1 MTSPGTVYISHT
13 KGTHFPLARISSS
26 IPPWIYPWVS
36 LTPGGWGP
44 SLAAGPSLAPLA
56 PLLVS
61 GGTGCNSRFKLKLS
75 HRTPHILFTLGLNFL
90 NFTLLNIFGVSGIHR
105 ACPLYH
111 CRRYSV
117 NTHATNPNPPGTE
130 PGQSRI
136 KRRGGSCISGS
147 ADSQYPQ
154 NNWNSWALLQ
164 LQIRPSLLLWRKI
177 PPWNWYYNRSS
188 LWSLTQLPTQ
198 SLKIYYPLCA
208 QTLRDEGDFLI
219 NSGKRSYCTCN
230 LYWVYKGFGYH
241 SQYTTPI
248 HQYTSPAAILQP
260 HNMVFNL
267 QKP

>member
-1 MTSPGTVYISHT
+1 MSSPPTSNKTQSTLMKEDP
-13 KGTHFPLARISSS
+13 PL
-26 IPPWIYPWVS
+26 
-36 LTPGGWGP
+36 
-44 SLAAGPSLAPLA
+44 
-56 PLLVS
+56 
-61 GGTGCNSRFKLKLS
+61 
-75 HRTPHILFTLGLNFL
+75 
-90 NFTLLNIFGVSGIHR
+90 
-105 ACPLYH
+105 
-111 CRRYSV
+111 
-117 NTHATNPNPPGTE
+117 
-130 PGQSRI
+130 
-136 KRRGGSCISGS
+136 
-147 ADSQYPQ
+147 
-154 NNWNSWALLQ
+154 
-164 LQIRPSLLLWRKI
+164 
-177 PPWNWYYNRSS
+177 NWYYNRSS